1 MEAAATDGGAGPTGE
16 YLPWERPIRQ
26 ITLAARADVLDDMA
40 HPWKKY
46 MEALDDC
53 RTQLGDIWD
62 KVLDKNWKGD
72 AAEACHRYWATLQQE
87 ISGFRENYDVMA
99 DKLTSTGVAIR
110 EATHTIPI
118 PVFTGNSLPGE
129 NGTGGDGAN
138 VDGNMLYDDYQ
149 NYRGGYADYAFL
161 NKALEEHVN
170 PSGERTYSKASG
182 YSTQRNDDK
191 NYSAH
196 DEAVRNAAIE
206 DWYNKNQQTAS
217 KAHDKLATDYTVL
230 IQDLPKPYGKF
241 HDPTGSD
248 GDGKHTG
255 DGQHPGGGGDGS
267 DLSYGAGSFGA
278 VGGAGL
284 GASAVHATL
293 PATRHVAMPS
303 PPSSVTDGIRLAGD
317 GDPSSA
323 GSVGGSS
330 LSGGNG
336 SRLPISWS
344 TAGGSGGAGGFGAVG
359 TGDGFGGS
367 SVPATAVPEDG
378 WWNRPS
384 AGPVGPAAPTPT
396 AKLAAA
402 RPGATGASG
411 SNGVGMMPHGG
422 NGTSRQRDERQTW
435 LTEDDEDIFRAKP
448 ATPGLIE

>member
-217 KAHDKLATDYTVL
+217 KAHDKLAAEYTDA
-230 IQDLPKPYGKF
+230 ISNLPKPYNKF
-241 HDPTGSD
+241 IDRDANDRKTKDPG
-248 GDGKHTG
+248 GHYL
-255 DGQHPGGGGDGS
+255 PGGGDGS

-284 GASAVHATL
+284 GAGAMHASL
-293 PATRHVAMPS
+293 PAAKHAAMPS
-303 PPSSVTDGIRLAGD
+303 PPTSITDGIRLAGD
-317 GDPSSA
+317 GDPSSVGTG
-323 GSVGGSS
+323 GSSS
-330 LSGGNG
+330 LSGSSG
-336 SRLPISWS
+336 SRLPLSWS
-344 TAGGSGGAGGFGAVG
+344 SVGGSGGAGSFGAVG
-359 TGDGFGGS
+359 AGGGFGGAGLPAT
-367 SVPATAVPEDG
+367 SVPADG
-378 WWNRPS
+378 WWDRS
-384 AGPVGPAAPTPT
+384 ASGPVGPAAPTPA
-396 AKLAAA
+396 AKLAAT
-402 RPGATGASG
+402 RTGSGAAAGNS
-411 SNGVGMMPHGG
+411 GVGMMPHGG
-422 NGTSRQRDERQTW
+422 SGGNRQREERQTW